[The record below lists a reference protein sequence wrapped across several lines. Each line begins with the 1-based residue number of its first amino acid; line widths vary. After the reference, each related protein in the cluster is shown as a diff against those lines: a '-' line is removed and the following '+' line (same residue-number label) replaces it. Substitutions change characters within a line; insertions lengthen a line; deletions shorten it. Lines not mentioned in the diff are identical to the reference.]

1 MEAIEE
7 RDYYLNKEKDII
19 KDLLLSRINN
29 DGLQEVHKIYLRQ
42 TMGVNNELIRAYFDS
57 EEAKKNDPTDIPAL
71 TKDNLEEFAA
81 SVIGKKSPVNDPLND
96 SFYKIFY
103 KYLKLS
109 KMKEKIDTD
118 YSIKDDLIYRQQ
130 NMSFVAYYELS
141 KRLLEITDW
150 YFGEIGDTEHNKEK
164 FATIVSSDS
173 ERTFALRNE
182 LTGRDLGLSFNKEDM
197 DLVDNRQYLIA
208 MIKVRLNH
216 DIIFTNL
223 GMIIGID
230 KNENNK
236 DKEISGTLLFQ
247 LLNLASF
254 ISVIKEYG
262 YSVEELGLEELVK
275 PIKKLLND
283 YKDQFQIGDYND
295 ELDHLVENADKL
307 ADRFIAQKQKTSS

>member
-29 DGLQEVHKIYLRQ
+29 DGIQEVHEIYLRQ
-42 TMGVNNELIRAYFDS
+42 TMGVNNELIRSYFDT

-71 TKDNLEEFAA
+71 TKDNLEEFVA
-81 SVIGKKSPVNDPLND
+81 SVLGKKSPVNDPLNK
-96 SFYKIFY
+96 SFYEKFFQ
-103 KYLKLS
+103 YLKLS
-109 KMKEKIDTD
+109 KMKEKIATD
-118 YSIKDDLIYRQQ
+118 YDIQDDLIYRQQ

-150 YFGEIGDTEHNKEK
+150 YFDKIGDTEHNKEK
-164 FATIVSSDS
+164 YATIVSSDS

-182 LTGRDLGLSFNKEDM
+182 LTGRDLGLSFDKEDI
-197 DLVDNRQYLIA
+197 DLIDNRQYLIA

-247 LLNLASF
+247 LLNLAAF

-283 YKDQFQIGDYND
+283 YKDQFQIGEYND
-295 ELDHLVENADKL
+295 ELDHLIENADKL

>member
-29 DGLQEVHKIYLRQ
+29 DGIQEVHEIYLRQ
-42 TMGVNNELIRAYFDS
+42 TMGVNNELIRSYFDT

-71 TKDNLEEFAA
+71 TKDNLEEFVA
-81 SVIGKKSPVNDPLND
+81 SVLGKKSPVNDPLNK
-96 SFYKIFY
+96 SFYEKFFQ
-103 KYLKLS
+103 YLKLS
-109 KMKEKIDTD
+109 KMKEKIATD
-118 YSIKDDLIYRQQ
+118 YDIQDDLIYRQQ

-150 YFGEIGDTEHNKEK
+150 YFDKIGDTEHNKEK
-164 FATIVSSDS
+164 YATIVSSDS

-182 LTGRDLGLSFNKEDM
+182 LTGRDLGLSFDKEDI

-247 LLNLASF
+247 LLNLAAF

-283 YKDQFQIGDYND
+283 YKDQFQIGEYND
-295 ELDHLVENADKL
+295 ELDHLIENADKL

>member
-29 DGLQEVHKIYLRQ
+29 DGLQEVHEIYLRQ
-42 TMGVNNELIRAYFDS
+42 TMGVNNELIRSYFDT

-81 SVIGKKSPVNDPLND
+81 SVLDKKSPVNDPLNK
-96 SFYKIFY
+96 SFYEKFFQ
-103 KYLKLS
+103 YLKLS
-109 KMKEKIDTD
+109 KMKEKIATD
-118 YSIKDDLIYRQQ
+118 YDIQDDLIYRQQ

-150 YFGEIGDTEHNKEK
+150 YFDKIGDTEHNKEK
-164 FATIVSSDS
+164 YATIVSSDS

-182 LTGRDLGLSFNKEDM
+182 LTGRDLGLSFDKEDI

-247 LLNLASF
+247 LLNLAAF

-283 YKDQFQIGDYND
+283 YKDQFQIGEYND
-295 ELDHLVENADKL
+295 ELDHLIENADKL

>member
-29 DGLQEVHKIYLRQ
+29 DGLQEVHEIYLRQ
-42 TMGVNNELIRAYFDS
+42 TMEVNNELIRSYFDT

-71 TKDNLEEFAA
+71 TKDNLEEFVA
-81 SVIGKKSPVNDPLND
+81 SVLDKKSPVNDPLNK
-96 SFYKIFY
+96 SFYEKFFQ
-103 KYLKLS
+103 YLKLS
-109 KMKEKIDTD
+109 KMKEKIATD
-118 YSIKDDLIYRQQ
+118 YDIQDDLIYRQQ

-150 YFGEIGDTEHNKEK
+150 YFDKIGDTEHNKEK
-164 FATIVSSDS
+164 YATIVSSDS

-182 LTGRDLGLSFNKEDM
+182 LTGRDLGLSFDKEDI

-247 LLNLASF
+247 LLNLAAF

-283 YKDQFQIGDYND
+283 YKDQFQIGEYND
-295 ELDHLVENADKL
+295 ELDHLIENADKL